1 MSKQLKADAMLF
13 LVTFLW
19 GISYYLMDVSMKELE
34 PFTLNANRFLIA
46 FVVAVVLAFPKLR
59 NVSFETIKYSF
70 VIGTILVFVY
80 LGATFGVKYTS
91 LSNAG
96 FLCALSVVFTPI
108 FGYVLF
114 KIRPER
120 KLIFV
125 VIMCLIGIGLLS
137 LDENLKVALGDFF
150 CLICAVAYAFDLLI
164 TERAVRRPKV
174 NAFQLGV
181 FQLGFAGMWQL
192 LLAFILEEPA
202 LPKSK
207 EVWVSVLFLAVFC
220 TGVSFIVQAIAQ
232 QYTTATHV
240 GIIFTLEP
248 VFAGLVAF
256 FLAHE
261 ILLPRAYFGAVL
273 LILGCFIMEIRI
285 NPESYIMK
293 KLFYRNR
300 KEKDYVRHS

>member
-1 MSKQLKADAMLF
+1 MTKQLKADIMLF
-13 LVTFLW
+13 IITFLW
-19 GISYYLMDVSMKELE
+19 GISYYLMDVSMRELS
-34 PFTLNANRFLIA
+34 PFTLNANRFIIA
-46 FVVAVVLAFPKLR
+46 FLVAVILAFPKLKG
-59 NVSFETIKYSF
+59 VSFETIKYSF
-70 VIGTILVFVY
+70 FVGTILVFVY
-80 LGATFGVKYTS
+80 LGATYGVKYTS

-108 FGYVLF
+108 FGYAIF
-114 KIRPER
+114 KIKPER
-120 KLIFV
+120 KLVFV

-137 LDENLKVALGDFF
+137 LDKNLKPALGDFF

-164 TERAVRRPKV
+164 TEKAVRKPEV

-181 FQLGFAGMWQL
+181 FQLGFSGLWQL

-207 EVWVSVLFLAVFC
+207 SVWMSVLFLAVFC
-220 TGVSFIVQAIAQ
+220 TGVSFVVQAIAQ

-273 LILGCFIMEIRI
+273 LIAGCFIMEIKV
-285 NPESYIMK
+285 NPETKIFK
-293 KLFYRNR
+293 KLLYKKR
-300 KEKDYVRHS
+300 KEKNDG